1 MLGRTL
7 VFSGGRYDDSFVK
20 AYLKEQSFD
29 SVVCADSG
37 LDAAFRHNVMVD
49 YFMGDFDSVSPIVLE
64 KYQNAFA
71 SEKHSAQWIQYP
83 KEKDAT
89 DTQLVLEW
97 VVERNPSEIVIL
109 GATGG
114 RMDHFLAN
122 LNLLMI
128 PLKQKIPAYI
138 IDRNNKIYLIDS
150 KTKIKR
156 KNQYGKY
163 ISIQPL
169 SQEVIGITLQGMKYT
184 LEDYTMR
191 IGTSL
196 GVSNEMAKDCQEA
209 VIQMKDGVLVV
220 VESMDD

>member
-20 AYLKEQSFD
+20 AYLEKQSFD
-29 SVVCADSG
+29 TVVCADSG
-37 LDAAFRHNVMVD
+37 LDAAFRYGVLVD
-49 YFMGDFDSVSPIVLE
+49 YFMGDFDSVSSLVLE
-64 KYQNAFA
+64 KYQKAFA
-71 SEKHSAQWIQYP
+71 SESQSAQWIQYP

-97 VVERNPSEIVIL
+97 IVERNPSEIVIL

-128 PLKQKIPAYI
+128 PLREKIPTYI
-138 IDRNNKIYLIDS
+138 IDRNNKIYLTDSTVVIDV
-150 KTKIKR
+150 KK
-156 KNQYGKY
+156 QYGKY
-163 ISIQPL
+163 ISLQPL
-169 SQEVIGITLQGMKYT
+169 SQKVTGVTLHGMKYP
-184 LEDYTMR
+184 LENAVMT

-196 GVSNEMAKDCQEA
+196 GVSNELAENATEA
-209 VIQMKDGVLVV
+209 VIQVKDGILIVI
-220 VESMDD
+220 ESKDD